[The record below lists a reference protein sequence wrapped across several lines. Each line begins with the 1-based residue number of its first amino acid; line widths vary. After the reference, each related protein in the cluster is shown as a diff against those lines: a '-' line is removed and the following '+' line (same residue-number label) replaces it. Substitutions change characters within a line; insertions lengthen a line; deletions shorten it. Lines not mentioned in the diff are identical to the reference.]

1 MQNTDTTL
9 NIMNTRMNNK
19 MTPIFEERATDS
31 LSSQDL
37 SDLIISTR
45 NWFWMAMWD
54 DEIIEHVSSGKSIL
68 TISNGEKLIGFSSI
82 IDRFWVPY
90 LMGIAIHSEYQKK
103 GIYTQLHKDILQKKY
118 QQILLR
124 TQNKSVIQWAKKA
137 GWEVFIGSEAWDQMK
152 DVIDNE
158 IFINECNGKSFK
170 DGVFEWAYGAYLGSS
185 DRVNYIDETMYP
197 GFQAARGDSLLVL
210 LRMPKE

>member
-1 MQNTDTTL
+1 MKNKDTTL
-9 NIMNTRMNNK
+9 DIENERMKN

-31 LSSQDL
+31 LNSQDL

-54 DEIIEHVSSGKSIL
+54 DEIIDHVSSGKFIL

-82 IDRFWVPY
+82 IDRFWIPY

-124 TQNKSVIQWAKKA
+124 TQNKNVIQWAKKA
-137 GWEVFIGSEAWDQMK
+137 GWQVFIWSEAWNQMK
-152 DVIDNE
+152 DVVDNE
-158 IFINECNGKSFK
+158 LFINECDGKNFK
-170 DGVFEWAYGAYLGSS
+170 DGVFEGAYGAYLWSS

-210 LRMPKE
+210 LRMPKA